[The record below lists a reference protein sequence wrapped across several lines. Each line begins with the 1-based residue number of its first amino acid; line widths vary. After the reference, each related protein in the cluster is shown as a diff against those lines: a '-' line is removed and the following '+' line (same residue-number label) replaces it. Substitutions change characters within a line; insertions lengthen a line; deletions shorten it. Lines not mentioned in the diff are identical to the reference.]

1 MWTRIHAS
9 PKEFFRATWFRNQVS
24 PSVGFGKKS
33 PWDRFE
39 RDLKLRAKI
48 FLFKSESTEHVTKQ
62 SNLVINSRRKG
73 KAHQDPA
80 RNLPATR
87 SNVL

>member
-1 MWTRIHAS
+1 MLDFAKVLT
-9 PKEFFRATWFRNQVS
+9 
-24 PSVGFGKKS
+24 KS
-33 PWDRFE
+33 CRSLAEVFWARVLGLGTCWDAFE

-48 FLFKSESTEHVTKQ
+48 FLFKSEFTEHVTKQ

-87 SNVL
+87 SDVL